1 MHFSI
6 FLKINIF
13 CSFNV
18 LSIQIYTCNHIFK
31 HSCVYILFIIVKNKF
46 INYVYIEQ
54 KMLILIN
61 SFYAVLNW
69 SEDFNNFS
77 YHKYI
82 INMLFCL

>member
-1 MHFSI
+1 MNKKNKNISMNILHNTKSIPYKNKKHF
-6 FLKINIF
+6 
-13 CSFNV
+13 
-18 LSIQIYTCNHIFK
+18 QT
-31 HSCVYILFIIVKNKF
+31 NKF

-82 INMLFCL
+82 INILFCL